1 MSDDSG
7 RTTVNDEGSREPFKV
22 EDVPWEEQAH
32 GTRYGT
38 RYRQL
43 GEFGGCSHVGVSIEE
58 IPPGRQNY
66 PFHYHLLE
74 EEHLLALEGT
84 ATLRLGSHAYELTPG
99 SYVCF
104 PAGQKAG
111 HAVVN
116 TGEEPFRY
124 LIVGER
130 DDREVV
136 VYPDF
141 DRVGVRLTGEG
152 YRKSATL
159 DYWEG
164 EGDGV

>member
-1 MSDDSG
+1 M
-7 RTTVNDEGSREPFKV
+7 
-22 EDVPWEEQAH
+22 
-32 GTRYGT
+32 
-38 RYRQL
+38 
-43 GEFGGCSHVGVSIEE
+43 
-58 IPPGRQNY
+58 
-66 PFHYHLLE
+66 
-74 EEHLLALEGT
+74 
-84 ATLRLGSHAYELTPG
+84 
-99 SYVCF
+99 
-104 PAGQKAG
+104 
-111 HAVVN
+111 VN
-116 TGEEPFRY
+116 TGEEHYRY